1 MSGVAGM
8 AGVAG
13 AAGVIGPLWLLLQI
27 EIPVFL
33 LADALPTRK
42 VPLPLRVLV
51 VAALLSPVALHL
63 IASWGDGTVDVAGY
77 LLTFASLLLLSA
89 ASVWAVFSTS
99 VWTAFFCSSA
109 GYTAQGFATGVQGVL
124 RGTARLTQIESLAA
138 IPDDL
143 VLLVTYIGFYLLFV
157 RKVRRSRLELV
168 ADGRML
174 PAFGMCILAV
184 IGLDVLL
191 KQLESQG
198 LAPSTILALRCV
210 HLAFCAFLLG
220 FEYRSLVGSRLETEA
235 TVDRHILEERNRQY
249 EESRLSIEAVN
260 RRMHDIV
267 RSTTEAAR
275 QMGALDNPQVNDL
288 LVQMVSEV
296 NHYDAII
303 RTGNEALDTVL
314 TEKSLVCESNG
325 MSLSPIADGEALAFL
340 GPAEIYVLVGG
351 VLDLVIDQ
359 VQRVGDPSQ
368 RDISFIVRRRGDMVT
383 ISAQGYEAE
392 QIEDERRVTRRE
404 LDRLARRV
412 VDAHRGSVSSS
423 TAGGTRL
430 IVVSMPID

>member
-1 MSGVAGM
+1 MSGAVN
-8 AGVAG
+8 VL
-13 AAGVIGPLWLLLQI
+13 GPLWLMLQI
-27 EIPVFL
+27 EVPIFL

-63 IASWGDGTVDVAGY
+63 VASWGEETIDVAGY
-77 LLTFASLLLLSA
+77 LLTFAALLLLSV

-109 GYTAQGFATGVQGVL
+109 GYTAQGFATGVQGIL
-124 RGTARLTQIESLAA
+124 QDTARLTQVGPLAA

-143 VLLVTYIGFYLLFV
+143 VLLVTYIAFYLLFV

-168 ADGRML
+168 ADRRML

-191 KQLESQG
+191 KKIESQG
-198 LAPSTILALRCV
+198 LEPSTTLALRWV
-210 HLAFCAFLLG
+210 HLAFCAFLLA
-220 FEYRSLVGSRLETEA
+220 FEYLSLVGSRLETEA
-235 TVDRHILEERNRQY
+235 AVDRHILEERSRQY

-351 VLDLVIDQ
+351 VLDLIISQ
-359 VQRVGDPSQ
+359 VRRVSDPTQ

-383 ISAQGYEAE
+383 MSAQGYEAE
-392 QIEDERRVTRRE
+392 QCEVERHGAHSD

-423 TAGGTRL
+423 TEGDTRL
-430 IVVSMPID
+430 IVVSMPVD

>member
-1 MSGVAGM
+1 MSGAVN
-8 AGVAG
+8 VL
-13 AAGVIGPLWLLLQI
+13 GPLWLMLQI
-27 EIPVFL
+27 EVPIFL

-63 IASWGDGTVDVAGY
+63 VASWGEETIDVAGY

-109 GYTAQGFATGVQGVL
+109 GYTAQGFATGVQGIL

-143 VLLVTYIGFYLLFV
+143 VLLAVYIGFYLLFV
-157 RKVRRSRLELV
+157 RPVRKGRLELV
-168 ADGRML
+168 ADKRML

-184 IGLDVLL
+184 IGLDILL
-191 KQLESQG
+191 KQLGSQG
-198 LAPSTILALRCV
+198 IATSTVLALRCV
-210 HLAFCAFLLG
+210 HLAFCAFLLA
-220 FEYRSLVGSRLETEA
+220 FEYRSLVGSRLEIEA
-235 TVDRHILEERNRQY
+235 AVDRHILEERSRQY

-275 QMGALDNPQVNDL
+275 QMGALDNPQVNEL

-314 TEKSLVCESNG
+314 TEKGLVCESNG
-325 MSLSPIADGEALAFL
+325 MSLSPIADGEALANL

-351 VLDLVIDQ
+351 VLDLMIGQ
-359 VQRVGDPSQ
+359 VRRVSDPSR
-368 RDISFIVRRRGDMVT
+368 RDISFIVRRRESMVT
-383 ISAQGYEAE
+383 ITVQGYEAKRE
-392 QIEDERRVTRRE
+392 EGERGDAHRE

-423 TAGGTRL
+423 AEGDTRL
-430 IVVSMPID
+430 IVVSLPTD

>member
-1 MSGVAGM
+1 MSGVAGAAEV
-8 AGVAG
+8 AGAAG

-77 LLTFASLLLLSA
+77 LLTFASLLLLS
-89 ASVWAVFSTS
+89 
-99 VWTAFFCSSA
+99 

-359 VQRVGDPSQ
+359 VRHVGDPSQ

-383 ISAQGYEAE
+383 ISAQGYEAG
-392 QIEDERRVTRRE
+392 QSEDERRVTRRE

-423 TAGGTRL
+423 TEGSTRL

>member
-1 MSGVAGM
+1 MSGMAGA

-13 AAGVIGPLWLLLQI
+13 ALWLLLQI

-33 LADALPTRK
+33 LADALPTRTA
-42 VPLPLRVLV
+42 PLLVRVLI
-51 VAALLSPVALHL
+51 VASLLSPVALHL
-63 IASWGDGTVDVAGY
+63 IASWGNGTIDVAGY

-124 RGTARLTQIESLAA
+124 RGTARLTQIESLAT

-157 RKVRRSRLELV
+157 RPVRKGRLELV
-168 ADGRML
+168 ADRRML

-191 KQLESQG
+191 KQLGSQG
-198 LAPSTILALRCV
+198 IATSTVLALRCV
-210 HLAFCAFLLG
+210 HLAFCAFLLA

-235 TVDRHILEERNRQY
+235 AVDRHILEERSRQY

-275 QMGALDNPQVNDL
+275 QMGALDNPQVNEL

-325 MSLSPIADGEALAFL
+325 MSLSPIADGEALANL

-351 VLDLVIDQ
+351 VLDLMIGQ
-359 VQRVGDPSQ
+359 VRRVSDPSR
-368 RDISFIVRRRGDMVT
+368 RDISFIVRRRESMVT
-383 ISAQGYEAE
+383 ITVQGYEAKRE
-392 QIEDERRVTRRE
+392 EGEKGDAHRE

-412 VDAHRGSVSSS
+412 IDAHRGSVSSS
-423 TAGGTRL
+423 AEGDTRL
-430 IVVSMPID
+430 IVVSLPVD

>member
-1 MSGVAGM
+1 MSGMAGA

-13 AAGVIGPLWLLLQI
+13 ALWLLLQI

-42 VPLPLRVLV
+42 VPLLLRVLI

-63 IASWGDGTVDVAGY
+63 IASWGNGTIDVAGY
-77 LLTFASLLLLSA
+77 LLIFASLLLLSA

-124 RGTARLTQIESLAA
+124 RGTARLTQIESLAT

-157 RKVRRSRLELV
+157 RPVRKGRLELV
-168 ADGRML
+168 ADRRML

-191 KQLESQG
+191 KQLGSQG
-198 LAPSTILALRCV
+198 IATSTVLALRCV
-210 HLAFCAFLLG
+210 HLAFCAFLLA
-220 FEYRSLVGSRLETEA
+220 FEYRSLVGSRLEIEA
-235 TVDRHILEERNRQY
+235 AVDRHILEERSRQY

-275 QMGALDNPQVNDL
+275 QMGALNNPQVNEL

-325 MSLSPIADGEALAFL
+325 MSLSPIADGEALANL

-351 VLDLVIDQ
+351 VLDLMIGQ
-359 VQRVGDPSQ
+359 VRRVSDPSR
-368 RDISFIVRRRGDMVT
+368 RDVSFIVRRRESMVT
-383 ISAQGYEAE
+383 ITVQGYEAKRE
-392 QIEDERRVTRRE
+392 EGERGDAHRE

-423 TAGGTRL
+423 AERDTRL
-430 IVVSMPID
+430 IVVSLPAD

>member
-1 MSGVAGM
+1 MSGT
-8 AGVAG
+8 AG
-13 AAGVIGPLWLLLQI
+13 AMGVIGPLWLMLQI
-27 EIPVFL
+27 EFPIFL

-42 VPLPLRVLV
+42 TPFLVRVLLV
-51 VAALLSPVALHL
+51 VALLSPVALHL
-63 IASWGDGTVDVAGY
+63 IAFWGEEVDAADY
-77 LLTFASLLLLSA
+77 LLTFGALLLLSA

-99 VWTAFFCSSA
+99 IWTAFFCSSA
-109 GYTAQGFATGVQGVL
+109 GYTAQGFATGVQQIL
-124 RGTARLTQIESLAA
+124 RSTTWYAHLPYLAGM
-138 IPDDL
+138 PDDL
-143 VLLVTYIGFYLLFV
+143 VLLAVYIGFYLLFV
-157 RKVRRSRLELV
+157 RKVRKSRLELV
-168 ADGRML
+168 ADRRML

-191 KQLESQG
+191 KQLGSQG
-198 LAPSTILALRCV
+198 IATSTVLALRCV
-210 HLAFCAFLLG
+210 HLAFCAFLLA
-220 FEYRSLVGSRLETEA
+220 FEYRSLVGSRLEIEA
-235 TVDRHILEERNRQY
+235 AVDRHILEERSRQY

-275 QMGALDNPQVNDL
+275 QMGALDNPQVNEL

-303 RTGNEALDTVL
+303 HTGNEALDTVL

-325 MSLSPIADGEALAFL
+325 MSLSPIADGEALANL

-351 VLDLVIDQ
+351 VLDLMIGQ
-359 VQRVGDPSQ
+359 VRRVSDPSR
-368 RDISFIVRRRGDMVT
+368 RDISFIVRRRESMVT
-383 ISAQGYEAE
+383 ITVQGYEAKRE
-392 QIEDERRVTRRE
+392 EDEKGEAHRE

-423 TAGGTRL
+423 AEGDTQL
-430 IVVSMPID
+430 IVISLPTD